1 MPAEEA
7 IMPYTSLIFSGGLTP
22 NDATL
27 EIARTIQNVDLV
39 IAADSGLHT
48 AQKLNM
54 HVDFVVGDFD
64 SVDASALARATSA
77 HTQAIRHSADKDFTD
92 LESALLLAVDKNS
105 QHIIIVTAGGGR
117 LDHQFGFIAA
127 MFNPKLRNC
136 KVEALWQNN
145 RLFALQGPANC
156 DIATQVGDTVAI
168 QSFSDKSEKI
178 STTGLQWQLTN
189 ESLNNFETRGVSNIA
204 TKEQVSVSVELGQL
218 LVIHQP
224 KGTS

>member
-7 IMPYTSLIFSGGLTP
+7 IMPNTSLIFSGGLTP

-27 EIARTIQNVDLV
+27 EIARTIQNVNLV
-39 IAADSGLHT
+39 IAADSGLHA

-218 LVIHQP
+218 IVIHQP

>member
-7 IMPYTSLIFSGGLTP
+7 IMPNTSLIFSGGLTP

-27 EIARTIQNVDLV
+27 DIARTIQNVDLV
-39 IAADSGLHT
+39 IAADSGLHA
-48 AQKLNM
+48 AQKLEM
-54 HVDFVVGDFD
+54 HVDFVIGDFD

-117 LDHQFGFIAA
+117 LDHQFGFVAA
-127 MFNPKLRNC
+127 MFNPKLCNC
-136 KVEALWQNN
+136 KVEALWQSN
-145 RLFALQGPANC
+145 RLFALQGPATC
-156 DIATQVGDTVAI
+156 DFATQVGDTVAL
-168 QSFSDKSEKI
+168 QSFSNKSEKI

-204 TKEQVSVSVELGQL
+204 TKEQISVSVELGQL

>member
-1 MPAEEA
+1 MH
-7 IMPYTSLIFSGGLTP
+7 YTSLIFSGGLTP

-27 EIARTIQNVDLV
+27 EIARTIQNVNLV
-39 IAADSGLHT
+39 IAADSGLHA

-64 SVDASALARATSA
+64 SVDAFALARATSA

-145 RLFALQGPANC
+145 LLFALQGPANC
-156 DIATQVGDTVAI
+156 DIATHVGDTVAI

>member
-1 MPAEEA
+1 MPN
-7 IMPYTSLIFSGGLTP
+7 TSLIFSGGLTP
-22 NDATL
+22 SDATL
-27 EIARTIQNVDLV
+27 DIARTIQNVDLV

-77 HTQAIRHSADKDFTD
+77 HTQTIRHSADKDFTD

-117 LDHQFGFIAA
+117 LDHQFGFVAA

-145 RLFALQGPANC
+145 RLFALQGPATC
-156 DIATQVGDTVAI
+156 DFATQVGDTVAL
-168 QSFSDKSEKI
+168 QSFSNKSEKI

-204 TKEQVSVSVELGQL
+204 IKEQISVSVELGQL

>member
-7 IMPYTSLIFSGGLTP
+7 IMPNTSLIFSGGLTP

>member
-7 IMPYTSLIFSGGLTP
+7 IMPNTSLIFSGGLTP

-27 EIARTIQNVDLV
+27 EIVRTIQNVDLV

-117 LDHQFGFIAA
+117 LDHQFGFVAA

-168 QSFSDKSEKI
+168 QSFSNKSEKI

-204 TKEQVSVSVELGQL
+204 TKEQISVSVELGQL
-218 LVIHQP
+218 IVIHQP
-224 KGTS
+224 KDTS

>member
-1 MPAEEA
+1 
-7 IMPYTSLIFSGGLTP
+7 MPYTSLIFSGGLTP

-39 IAADSGLHT
+39 IAADSGLHA

-117 LDHQFGFIAA
+117 LDHQFGFVAA

-156 DIATQVGDTVAI
+156 DIATHVGDTVAI
-168 QSFSDKSEKI
+168 QSFSNKSEKI

-204 TKEQVSVSVELGQL
+204 TKEQISVSVELGQL

>member
-7 IMPYTSLIFSGGLTP
+7 IMPNTSLIFSGGLTP

-27 EIARTIQNVDLV
+27 DIARTIQNVDLV

-77 HTQAIRHSADKDFTD
+77 HTQTIRHSADKDFTD

-117 LDHQFGFIAA
+117 LDHQFGFVAA

-136 KVEALWQNN
+136 KVEALWQDN
-145 RLFALQGPANC
+145 RLFALQGPATC
-156 DIATQVGDTVAI
+156 DFATQIGDTVAL
-168 QSFSDKSEKI
+168 QSFSNKSEKI
-178 STTGLQWQLTN
+178 STSGLQWQLTN

-204 TKEQVSVSVELGQL
+204 TNEHVSVSVELGQL

>member
-7 IMPYTSLIFSGGLTP
+7 IMPNTSLIFSGGLTP

-27 EIARTIQNVDLV
+27 NIARTIQNVDLV

-54 HVDFVVGDFD
+54 HVDFVIGDFD
-64 SVDASALARATSA
+64 SVDASALARATSE
-77 HTQAIRHSADKDFTD
+77 HTQAIRHSTEKDFTD
-92 LESALLLAVDKNS
+92 LEAALLLAVDKNS

-127 MFNPKLRNC
+127 MFNPKLGNC
-136 KVEALWQNN
+136 KVEALWHDN
-145 RLFALQGPANC
+145 RLFALQGPATC
-156 DIATQVGDTVAI
+156 GFATQVGDTVAL
-168 QSFSDKSEKI
+168 QSFSNRSEKI
-178 STTGLQWQLTN
+178 LTTGLQWQLTN

-204 TKEQVSVSVELGQL
+204 IKEQVSVSVELGQL

>member
-7 IMPYTSLIFSGGLTP
+7 IMPNTSLIFSGGLTP

-27 EIARTIQNVDLV
+27 NIARTIQNVDLV

-48 AQKLNM
+48 AQQLNM
-54 HVDFVVGDFD
+54 HVDFVIGDFD
-64 SVDASALARATSA
+64 SVDASALARATSE
-77 HTQAIRHSADKDFTD
+77 HTQAIRHSTEKDFTD
-92 LESALLLAVDKNS
+92 LEAALLLAVDKNS

-117 LDHQFGFIAA
+117 LDHQFGFVAA

-136 KVEALWQNN
+136 KVEALWHDN
-145 RLFALQGPANC
+145 RLFALQGQATC
-156 DIATQVGDTVAI
+156 GFATQVGDTVAL
-168 QSFSDKSEKI
+168 QSFSNRSEKI
-178 STTGLQWQLTN
+178 LTTGLQWQLTN

-204 TKEQVSVSVELGQL
+204 IKEQVSVSVELGQL

>member
-7 IMPYTSLIFSGGLTP
+7 IMPNTSLIFSGGLTP

-27 EIARTIQNVDLV
+27 DIARTIQNVDLV

-54 HVDFVVGDFD
+54 RVDFVVGDFD

-117 LDHQFGFIAA
+117 LDHQFGFVAA
-127 MFNPKLRNC
+127 MFNPKLCNC

-145 RLFALQGPANC
+145 RLFALQGPATC
-156 DIATQVGDTVAI
+156 DFATQVGDTVAL
-168 QSFSDKSEKI
+168 QSFSNKSEKI
-178 STTGLQWQLTN
+178 STSGLQWKLTN

-204 TKEQVSVSVELGQL
+204 TNEHVSVSVELGQL

>member
-1 MPAEEA
+1 MPN
-7 IMPYTSLIFSGGLTP
+7 TSLIFSGGLAP

-27 EIARTIQNVDLV
+27 NAARAIQNVNLV
-39 IAADSGLHT
+39 IAADSGLHA
-48 AQKLNM
+48 AQKLEM
-54 HVDFVVGDFD
+54 HVDFVIGDFD
-64 SVDASALARATSA
+64 SVDATALARATSA
-77 HTQAIRHSADKDFTD
+77 HTQAIRHSAEKDFTD

-117 LDHQFGFIAA
+117 LDHQFGFVAA
-127 MFNPKLRNC
+127 MFNPKLHNC

-145 RLFALQGPANC
+145 RLFALQGPATC
-156 DIATQVGDTVAI
+156 GFATQVGDTVAL
-168 QSFSDKSEKI
+168 QSFSNKSEKI
-178 STTGLQWQLTN
+178 LTTGLQWQLTN

-204 TKEQVSVSVELGQL
+204 IKEQVSVSVELGQL

>member
-117 LDHQFGFIAA
+117 LDHQFGFVAA

>member
-1 MPAEEA
+1 MPN
-7 IMPYTSLIFSGGLTP
+7 TSLIFSGGLTP

-27 EIARTIQNVDLV
+27 DIARTIQNVDLV

-54 HVDFVVGDFD
+54 RVDFVVGDFD

-117 LDHQFGFIAA
+117 LDHQFGFVAA

-136 KVEALWQNN
+136 KVEALWQDN
-145 RLFALQGPANC
+145 RLFALQGPATC
-156 DIATQVGDTVAI
+156 DFATQIGDTVAL
-168 QSFSDKSEKI
+168 QSFSNKSEKI
-178 STTGLQWQLTN
+178 STSGLQWQLTN

-204 TKEQVSVSVELGQL
+204 TKEQISVAVELGQL

>member
-1 MPAEEA
+1 MPN
-7 IMPYTSLIFSGGLTP
+7 TSLIFSGGLTP

-27 EIARTIQNVDLV
+27 DIARTIQNVDLV

-117 LDHQFGFIAA
+117 LDHQFGFVAA
-127 MFNPKLRNC
+127 MFNPKLCNC
-136 KVEALWQNN
+136 KVEALWQSN
-145 RLFALQGPANC
+145 RLFALQGPATC
-156 DIATQVGDTVAI
+156 DFATQIGDTVAL
-168 QSFSDKSEKI
+168 QSFSNKSEKI
-178 STTGLQWQLTN
+178 STSGLQWQLTN

-204 TKEQVSVSVELGQL
+204 TNEHVSVSVELGQL

>member
-7 IMPYTSLIFSGGLTP
+7 IMPNTTLIFSGGLTP
-22 NDATL
+22 SDITL
-27 EIARTIQNVDLV
+27 NNVRTIQNVDLV

-48 AQKLNM
+48 AQKLEM
-54 HVDFVVGDFD
+54 HVDFVIGDFD

-77 HTQAIRHSADKDFTD
+77 HTQSIRHSTDKDFTD

-117 LDHQFGFIAA
+117 LDHQFGFVAA
-127 MFNPKLRNC
+127 MFNPKLRDC
-136 KVEALWQNN
+136 KVEALWHDH
-145 RLFALQGPANC
+145 RLFALQGPVTRE
-156 DIATQVGDTVAI
+156 ITTRVGDTI
-168 QSFSDKSEKI
+168 GLQSFSSKSERI
-178 STTGLQWQLTN
+178 TTTGLQWQLID

-224 KGTS
+224 KGTR

>member
-1 MPAEEA
+1 MPN
-7 IMPYTSLIFSGGLTP
+7 TSLIFSGGLTP

-27 EIARTIQNVDLV
+27 EIARTIQNVNLV
-39 IAADSGLHT
+39 IAADSGLHA

-218 LVIHQP
+218 IVIHQP

>member
-1 MPAEEA
+1 MPN
-7 IMPYTSLIFSGGLTP
+7 TSLIFSGGLTP

-117 LDHQFGFIAA
+117 LDHQFGFVAA

-168 QSFSDKSEKI
+168 QSFSNKSEKI

>member
-1 MPAEEA
+1 MPN
-7 IMPYTSLIFSGGLTP
+7 TSLIFSGGLTP
-22 NDATL
+22 SDATL

-77 HTQAIRHSADKDFTD
+77 HTQTIRHSADKDFTD

-117 LDHQFGFIAA
+117 LDHQFGFVAA

-145 RLFALQGPANC
+145 RLFALQGPATC
-156 DIATQVGDTVAI
+156 DFATQVGDTVAL
-168 QSFSDKSEKI
+168 QSFSNKSEKI

-204 TKEQVSVSVELGQL
+204 IKEQISVSVELGQL